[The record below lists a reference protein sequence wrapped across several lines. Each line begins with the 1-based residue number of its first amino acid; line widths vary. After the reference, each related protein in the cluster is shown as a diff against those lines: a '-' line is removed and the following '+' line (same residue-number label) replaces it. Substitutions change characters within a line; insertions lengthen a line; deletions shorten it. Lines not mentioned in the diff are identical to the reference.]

1 MKDRCKCGAWSAL
14 DHEACPKCGERDLD
28 QWEREHERAKAEFY
42 ASKDQLSDDER
53 GI

>member
-1 MKDRCKCGAWSAL
+1 MNNTDRNSFNFSENTTA
-14 DHEACPKCGERDLD
+14 RDLD

-42 ASKDQLSDDER
+42 AFKEQLSDDER